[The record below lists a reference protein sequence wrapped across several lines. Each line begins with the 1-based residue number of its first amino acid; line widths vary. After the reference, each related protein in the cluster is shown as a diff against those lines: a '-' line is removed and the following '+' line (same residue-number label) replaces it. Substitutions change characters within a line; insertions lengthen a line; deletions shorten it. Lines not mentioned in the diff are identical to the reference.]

1 MIEMTDKSTPK
12 GAKPA
17 PAQDQ
22 KKPAP
27 QAPIFRD
34 YASI

>member
-1 MIEMTDKSTPK
+1 MTDKTPK

-22 KKPAP
+22 KKAP
-27 QAPIFRD
+27 KPEAPVFRD